1 MRRTHLPLAAA
12 SLLALILLTAA
23 GVERRGATAS
33 LVDLRPVAPPTPA
46 GSAEPHLAVAP
57 DGVVWMSWLEE
68 RPQGGHALRGA
79 RLDSARWTP
88 PFTIAEGDSFFANWA
103 DFPTLLARG
112 GDRLVAHYLWKSGAG
127 TYAYDVRLT
136 RSDDGG
142 RTWSAPVVAHR
153 DGTPTEHGFVSL
165 VPWDGGTRAVW
176 LDGRNGVRD
185 SAGHMLPVPE
195 GTAEM
200 TLRTTV
206 LADDGTLA
214 VDWELD
220 GRVCDCCQTAA
231 VATPQ
236 GALVAYRD
244 RDANEI
250 RDIWL
255 TRMEAGRWSEP
266 YPLHVDGWR
275 IAGCPVNGPALAAS
289 GNRVAAAWFTGAHDT
304 SRVRV
309 AFSEDGGARFGPPIE
324 VDEGAP
330 LGRVHVLLL
339 DGGDA
344 LVAWLE
350 ARGKE
355 ALFQVRRV
363 AADGAIGPA
372 TTVARTATARSS
384 GFPRIARSGD
394 RVVLAWTEAGKPS
407 HVRTALARIASGVA
421 PSVAPGASR
430 KRVRTAR

>member
-1 MRRTHLPLAAA
+1 MKRTDLPLAAA
-12 SLLALILLTAA
+12 ALLALILLPAA
-23 GVERRGATAS
+23 GVEPRGTAAP
-33 LVDLRPVAPPTPA
+33 LADLRPVASPTPA
-46 GSAEPHLAVAP
+46 GSTEPHLAVGP
-57 DGVVWMSWLEE
+57 DGVVWMSWLEQ
-68 RPQGGHALRGA
+68 RPRGGHALRGA
-79 RLDSARWTP
+79 RLDGARWTP

-103 DFPTLLARG
+103 DFPTLLPRG
-112 GDRLVAHYLWKSGAG
+112 GGHLVAHYLWKSGAG

-136 RSDDGG
+136 RSLDGG
-142 RTWSAPVVAHR
+142 RTWSAPAVPHR

-165 VPWDGGTRAVW
+165 VPSGDGGGGTRAAW

-185 SAGHMLPVPE
+185 SAGHMLPLPE
-195 GTAEM
+195 GAAEM

-206 LADDGTLA
+206 LADDGTLS
-214 VDWELD
+214 DDRELD

-231 VATPQ
+231 VATPG

-244 RDANEI
+244 RDADEI

-275 IAGCPVNGPALAAS
+275 IAGCPVNGPALAAA
-289 GNRVAAAWFTGAHDT
+289 GDRVAAAWFTGANDT

-309 AFSEDGGARFGPPIE
+309 AFSDDGGARFGPPIE
-324 VDEGAP
+324 VDQGAP

-339 DGGDA
+339 EGGDA

-363 AADGAIGPA
+363 AGDGTTGPA
-372 TTVARTATARSS
+372 MTVARIAAARSS
-384 GFPRIARSGD
+384 GFPRIARSRD
-394 RVVLAWTEAGKPS
+394 QVVLAWTEAGQPS
-407 HVRTALARIASGVA
+407 HVRTALARITPGV
-421 PSVAPGASR
+421 SR
-430 KRVRTAR
+430 ARPRTGR

>member
-1 MRRTHLPLAAA
+1 MRRTDLPPAAA
-12 SLLALILLTAA
+12 ALLALFLLPTA
-23 GVERRGATAS
+23 GVDRGDAGP
-33 LVDLRPVAPPTPA
+33 LVDLRPVVSPAPA
-46 GSAEPHLAVAP
+46 ASAEPHLAVAP
-57 DGVVWMSWLEE
+57 DGVVWMSWLEQ
-68 RPQGGHALRGA
+68 RPRGGHALRGA
-79 RLDSARWTP
+79 RLDGARWGP

-103 DFPTLLARG
+103 DFPTLLPRG
-112 GDRLVAHYLWKSGAG
+112 GERLVAHYLWKSGTG

-136 RSDDGG
+136 RSEDGG
-142 RTWSAPVVAHR
+142 RTWSAPTVPHR

-165 VPWDGGTRAVW
+165 MASGGEGPAGTRAVW
-176 LDGRNGVRD
+176 LDGRNAVRD
-185 SAGHMLPVPE
+185 SAGHMLPLPE
-195 GTAEM
+195 GAAEM

-206 LADDGTLA
+206 LADDGALA
-214 VDWELD
+214 DEWELD

-231 VATPQ
+231 VATPG

-244 RDANEI
+244 RDHDEI
-250 RDIWL
+250 RDVWL

-275 IAGCPVNGPALAAS
+275 IAGCPVNGPALAAD
-289 GNRVAAAWFTGAHDT
+289 GNRVAAAWFTGARDT

-309 AFSEDGGARFGPPIE
+309 AFSTDGGARFGPPIE

-339 DGGDA
+339 EGGDA

-363 AADGAIGPA
+363 ADDGTTGPA

-394 RVVLAWTEAGKPS
+394 TVVLAWTEAGKPS
-407 HVRTALARIASGVA
+407 HVRTALARIG
-421 PSVAPGASR
+421 PGGASSGARSR
-430 KRVRTAR
+430 KTR